1 MASTDPATGLPSP
14 EELVTSPAHEPVI
27 PGALERMG
35 LTALGY
41 PAFATFFTANLTA
54 NASWFIF
61 GAALNTY
68 ILAVTGSAQTVGIA
82 SFLYSLPF
90 ALFMLHA
97 GLLADRFGSKL
108 LVVVSLVG
116 AGSAIVAT
124 GLLGL
129 AGWPLPVLIAL
140 GCVMSTF
147 QTLGAPAFISIVN
160 DLVPPRAISSGVAL
174 TFLGF
179 NVGRIIGGIIG
190 GVLLAV
196 LATDIVTAAALTI
209 IVAGVMQ
216 AVPSLPI
223 MRLRVH
229 ESTART
235 TDHSMMRPLI
245 EAASYARRFPTLGLI
260 ILVAVAPGA
269 VGLSYTFLLPVV
281 IRDLG
286 ANPGAIGLL
295 YVGGG
300 IGGLLAGLAAEPLMR
315 RVGHGRTIFVG
326 MGLIG
331 VGLIGVG
338 LSGALA
344 LAAIGIGVA
353 QGGFAIYGSSSLSL
367 VQSLSPARLRGRVTS
382 LFTLL
387 YWGLMPFGALAG
399 GLIAER
405 SSALVAVLLAGSVV
419 IACGTLLFL
428 VRPQIATLRIDRAA
442 GTVSGR
448 LEGSGYPRPTE
459 V

>member
-1 MASTDPATGLPSP
+1 MRPPRPS
-14 EELVTSPAHEPVI
+14 ESPTPDAPVVISPTHEPLE
-27 PGALERMG
+27 GRLERMG

-41 PAFATFFTANLTA
+41 PAFVTFFVANLTS

-68 ILAVTGSAQTVGIA
+68 ILAVTGSAQAVGVA
-82 SFLYSLPF
+82 SFVYSLPF

-97 GLLADRFGSKL
+97 GLMADRFGSKSM
-108 LVVVSLVG
+108 VVLSLAG
-116 AGSAIVAT
+116 AGAAIVAT
-124 GLLGL
+124 GLLAL
-129 AGWPLPVLIAL
+129 AGWPLWVLVAF
-140 GCVMSTF
+140 GCLMSTF

-179 NVGRIIGGIIG
+179 NVGRIVGGIIG
-190 GVLLAV
+190 GLLLAV
-196 LATDIVTAAALTI
+196 LGTDIVTAAALTI

-216 AVPSLPI
+216 AVPALPI
-223 MRLRVH
+223 GRLRVH
-229 ESTART
+229 ERTART

-245 EAASYARRFPTLGLI
+245 EAAQYARRYPTLGLI
-260 ILVAVAPGA
+260 ILVSVAPGA

-281 IRDLG
+281 IRDLE

-300 IGGLLAGLAAEPLMR
+300 IGGILAGLAAEPLMR
-315 RVGHGRTIFVG
+315 RIGHGRTIFVG

-331 VGLIGVG
+331 AGLIGVG
-338 LSGALA
+338 LSGALGLAA
-344 LAAIGIGVA
+344 LAIGVA

-405 SSALVAVLLAGSVV
+405 SSALVAVALAGSVV
-419 IACGTLLFL
+419 IATGVVLFI
-428 VRPQIATLRIDRAA
+428 VRPQIATLWIDRSA
-442 GTVSGR
+442 GTVRGR
-448 LEGSGYPRPTE
+448 LEGSGYPQPSET
-459 V
+459 

>member
-1 MASTDPATGLPSP
+1 MTSSTTQEPAQGT
-14 EELVTSPAHEPVI
+14 
-27 PGALERMG
+27 LERMG
-35 LTALGY
+35 LTALAY
-41 PAFATFFTANLTA
+41 PPFVTFLGANLTS

-68 ILAVTGSAQTVGIA
+68 IFQVTGSAQDVGVA
-82 SFLYSLPF
+82 SFVYSLPF
-90 ALFMLHA
+90 TIFMLHA
-97 GLLADRFGSKL
+97 GLLADRFGAKSM
-108 LVVVSLVG
+108 VVLSLAG
-116 AGSAIVAT
+116 AGAAIAVT
-124 GLLGL
+124 GIL
-129 AGWPLPVLIAL
+129 ALALWPLWVLVAI

-179 NVGRIIGGIIG
+179 NVGRIIGGIVG
-190 GVLLAV
+190 GILLAF
-196 LATDIVTAAALTI
+196 LSADIVTSAALTI

-216 AVPSLPI
+216 SLPALPI
-223 MRLRVH
+223 SRLRVN
-229 ESTART
+229 EAVART
-235 TDHSMMRPLI
+235 TDHSMVRPLV
-245 EAASYARRFPTLGLI
+245 EAASYARRYPTLGLI
-260 ILVAVAPGA
+260 ILVSVAPGA
-269 VGLSYTFLLPVV
+269 IGLSYTFLLPVV

-286 ANPGAIGLL
+286 ANPGTIGLL
-295 YVGGG
+295 YVGAG
-300 IGGLLAGLAAEPLMR
+300 IGGLMAGLAAEPIMR

-326 MGLIG
+326 MLLIG
-331 VGLIGVG
+331 AGLIGVG

-344 LAAIGIGVA
+344 LAAVAIAVA

-405 SSALVAVLLAGSVV
+405 SSALVAVMLAGSIV
-419 IACGTLLFL
+419 ITCGAILFIA
-428 VRPQIATLRIDRAA
+428 RPQIATLRIDRVA
-442 GTVSGR
+442 GTVTGQ

-459 V
+459 T

>member
-1 MASTDPATGLPSP
+1 MTSSTG
-14 EELVTSPAHEPVI
+14 EPTQ
-27 PGALERMG
+27 GTLERMG

-41 PAFATFFTANLTA
+41 PPFVTFFSANLTS

-68 ILAVTGSAQTVGIA
+68 IFQVTGSAQTVGIA
-82 SFLYSLPF
+82 SFIYSLPF

-97 GLLADRFGSKL
+97 GLLADRFGSKRM
-108 LVVVSLVG
+108 VVISLAG
-116 AGSAIVAT
+116 AGLAIMGT
-124 GLLGL
+124 GVLALGG
-129 AGWPLPVLIAL
+129 APLWALVAL

-179 NVGRIIGGIIG
+179 NVGRILGGIVG

-196 LATDIVTAAALTI
+196 LGTDIVTAAALTI

-216 AVPSLPI
+216 SVPSLPI
-223 MRLRVH
+223 GRLRVH
-229 ESTART
+229 ERTART

-245 EAASYARRFPTLGLI
+245 EAASYARRYPTLGLI
-260 ILVAVAPGA
+260 ILVSIAPGA

-300 IGGLLAGLAAEPLMR
+300 IGGLLAGLMAEPLMR
-315 RVGHGRTIFVG
+315 RIGHGRTIFVG
-326 MGLIG
+326 MALIGTGLIS
-331 VGLIGVG
+331 VG
-338 LSGALA
+338 LSGALV
-344 LAAIGIGVA
+344 LAAIAIGIA

-405 SSALVAVLLAGSVV
+405 SSGLFALILAGAIVVGCGVLLFF
-419 IACGTLLFL
+419 I
-428 VRPQIATLRIDRAA
+428 RPQIATLRIDRIA

-448 LEGSGYPRPTE
+448 LEGSGYSRPVE
-459 V
+459 S

>member
-1 MASTDPATGLPSP
+1 MT
-14 EELVTSPAHEPVI
+14 VPVQEA
-27 PGALERMG
+27 PQSRLEGVG

-41 PAFATFFTANLTA
+41 PPFVTFLVANLTA

-68 ILAVTGSAQTVGIA
+68 ILAVTGSAQAVGVA
-82 SFLYSLPF
+82 SFIYSLPF

-97 GLLADRFGSKL
+97 GLLSDRFGSKVLVALSL
-108 LVVVSLVG
+108 LG

-124 GLLGL
+124 GLLAL
-129 AGWPLPVLIAL
+129 AGVPLWVLVAL

-160 DLVPPRAISSGVAL
+160 DLVPPRAVSSGVAL

-179 NVGRIIGGIIG
+179 NVGRIVGGIIG
-190 GVLLAV
+190 GVLLAT
-196 LATDIVTAAALTI
+196 LGADIVVAAALTI
-209 IVAGVMQ
+209 VVAGVMQ
-216 AVPSLPI
+216 GAPSLPI
-223 MRLRVH
+223 FRLRVR
-229 ESTART
+229 ETVART
-235 TDHSMMRPLI
+235 TDRSMLRPLI
-245 EAASYARRFPTLGLI
+245 EAASYARRHPTLGLI
-260 ILVAVAPGA
+260 VLAAVAPGA
-269 VGLSYTFLLPVV
+269 VGLSYMFLLPVV

-286 ANPGAIGLL
+286 ADPGAIGLL

-300 IGGLLAGLAAEPLMR
+300 IGGLAAGLVAEPLMR
-315 RVGHGRTIFVG
+315 RVGHGRTIFIG
-326 MGLIG
+326 MGVIGAGLIG
-331 VGLIGVG
+331 LG
-338 LSGALA
+338 LSGALG
-344 LAAIGIGVA
+344 LAAVGTGVA

-367 VQSLSPARLRGRVTS
+367 VQSLSPARLRGRITS

-405 SSALVAVLLAGSVV
+405 TSALVAVSLAGFVV
-419 IACGTLLFL
+419 IACGAVLFV

-442 GTVSGR
+442 GTVTGR
-448 LEGSGYPRPTE
+448 LDGSGYTPS
-459 V
+459 

>member
-1 MASTDPATGLPSP
+1 M
-14 EELVTSPAHEPVI
+14 VSPAQEPP
-27 PGALERMG
+27 PGTLERMG

-41 PAFATFFTANLTA
+41 PPFVTFLVANLTS

-68 ILAVTGSAQTVGIA
+68 ILAVSGSAQTVGIA

-97 GLLADRFGSKL
+97 GLLADRFGSKVM
-108 LVVVSLVG
+108 VVLSLAG
-116 AGSAIVAT
+116 AGLAIVAT
-124 GLLGL
+124 GLLAL
-129 AGWPLPVLIAL
+129 TRAPLWALIAL

-179 NVGRIIGGIIG
+179 NFGRIVGGIVG
-190 GVLLAV
+190 GVLLVV
-196 LATDIVTAAALTI
+196 LGADIVTSAALTI
-209 IVAGVMQ
+209 IVAGVMPS
-216 AVPSLPI
+216 VPAIPI
-223 MRLRVH
+223 SRVRVL
-229 ESTART
+229 EATARA
-235 TDHSMMRPLI
+235 TDHSMVRPLI
-245 EAASYARRFPTLGLI
+245 EAASYARRHPTLGLI
-260 ILVAVAPGA
+260 ILISVAPGA
-269 VGLSYTFLLPVV
+269 IGLSYVFLLPVV

-286 ANPGAIGLL
+286 ANAGAIGLL

-300 IGGLLAGLAAEPLMR
+300 IGGLLAGVAAEPLMR
-315 RVGHGRTIFVG
+315 RAGHGRTIFVG

-331 VGLIGVG
+331 AGLTGVG

-344 LAAIGIGVA
+344 VAAIAIGVA

-367 VQSLSPARLRGRVTS
+367 VQALSPARLRGRVTS

-387 YWGLMPFGALAG
+387 YWGFMPFGALAG
-399 GLIAER
+399 GLVAER
-405 SSALVAVLLAGSVV
+405 SSSLVAILLAGSVV
-419 IACGTLLFL
+419 IACGAVLLF

-448 LEGSGYPRPTE
+448 LDGSGYSIPGET
-459 V
+459 

>member
-1 MASTDPATGLPSP
+1 M
-14 EELVTSPAHEPVI
+14 TSSAQEPTQ
-27 PGALERMG
+27 GTLERLG

-41 PAFATFFTANLTA
+41 PPFVTFFSANLTS

-68 ILAVTGSAQTVGIA
+68 IFQVTGSAQTVGIA
-82 SFLYSLPF
+82 SFIYSLPF

-97 GLLADRFGSKL
+97 GLLADRFGSKRM
-108 LVVVSLVG
+108 VVLSLAG
-116 AGSAIVAT
+116 AGGAIVAT
-124 GLLGL
+124 GLLALG
-129 AGWPLPVLIAL
+129 GSPLWALVAL

-190 GVLLAV
+190 GVLLAF
-196 LATDIVTAAALTI
+196 LSSDIVVSAALTI
-209 IVAGVMQ
+209 VVAGLMQ
-216 AVPSLPI
+216 SIPALPI
-223 MRLRVH
+223 SRLRVT
-229 ESTART
+229 ETVART
-235 TDHSMMRPLI
+235 TDHSMMRPLV
-245 EAASYARRFPTLGLI
+245 EAASYARRYPTLGLI
-260 ILVAVAPGA
+260 ILVSIAPGA

-281 IRDLG
+281 IRDVG
-286 ANPGAIGLL
+286 ADPGAIGLM

-300 IGGLLAGLAAEPLMR
+300 IGGLVAGLSAEPLMR

-331 VGLIGVG
+331 AGLIACG
-338 LSGALA
+338 LSGALIV
-344 LAAIGIGVA
+344 AAVAIGVA

-399 GLIAER
+399 GLVAER
-405 SSALVAVLLAGSVV
+405 SSGLFAVMLAGSIV
-419 IACGTLLFL
+419 IACGVILFV
-428 VRPQIATLRIDRAA
+428 VRPQIATLRIDRIA
-442 GTVSGR
+442 GTVNGR
-448 LEGSGYPRPTE
+448 LDGSGYTRPTE
-459 V
+459 T

>member
-1 MASTDPATGLPSP
+1 MTSAAEEPAEGS
-14 EELVTSPAHEPVI
+14 
-27 PGALERMG
+27 LERLG

-41 PAFATFFTANLTA
+41 PPFVTFFSANLTS

-68 ILAVTGSAQTVGIA
+68 IFQVTGSAAAVGLA
-82 SFLYSLPF
+82 SFIYSLPF

-97 GLLADRFGSKL
+97 GLLADRFGSKRM
-108 LVVVSLVG
+108 VVLSLAG
-116 AGSAIVAT
+116 AGAAIIAT
-124 GLLGL
+124 GLLAIMGS
-129 AGWPLPVLIAL
+129 PLWALVAL
-140 GCVMSTF
+140 GCVMSAF

-160 DLVPPRAISSGVAL
+160 DLVPARAISSGVAL

-179 NVGRIIGGIIG
+179 NVGRIIGGIVG

-196 LATDIVTAAALTI
+196 LSSDIVASAALTI
-209 IVAGVMQ
+209 VVAGVMQ
-216 AVPSLPI
+216 GLPALPI
-223 MRLRVH
+223 SRLRVT
-229 ESTART
+229 ETVARA
-235 TDHSMMRPLI
+235 TDHSMVRPLVD
-245 EAASYARRFPTLGLI
+245 AASYAGRFPTLGLI
-260 ILVAVAPGA
+260 ILVSVAPGA
-269 VGLSYTFLLPVV
+269 IGLSYTFLLPVV
-281 IRDLG
+281 IADLG
-286 ANPGAIGLL
+286 SNPGTIGLL

-300 IGGLLAGLAAEPLMR
+300 IGGLLAGLTAEPLMR

-331 VGLIGVG
+331 AGLIGVG

-344 LAAIGIGVA
+344 VAAVAIGVA

-399 GLIAER
+399 GLVAER
-405 SSALVAVLLAGSVV
+405 SSGLVAVILAGCIIIGCAAV
-419 IACGTLLFL
+419 LFL
-428 VRPQIATLRIDRAA
+428 VRPQIATLRIDRLG

-448 LEGSGYPRPTE
+448 LEGSGYSRPAE
-459 V
+459 I

>member
-1 MASTDPATGLPSP
+1 M
-14 EELVTSPAHEPVI
+14 TSPTHEPLQ
-27 PGALERMG
+27 GALERMG

-41 PAFATFFTANLTA
+41 PPFVTFLVANLTA

-68 ILAVTGSAQTVGIA
+68 ILAVTDSAQAVGVS

-97 GLLADRFGSKL
+97 GLLADRFGSKR
-108 LVVVSLVG
+108 LVVLSLAG
-116 AGSAIVAT
+116 AGLSIVAT
-124 GLLGL
+124 GLLAL
-129 AGWPLPVLIAL
+129 AGWSLWVLVAL
-140 GCVMSTF
+140 GCLMSTF

-160 DLVPPRAISSGVAL
+160 DLVPPRAVSSGVAL

-179 NVGRIIGGIIG
+179 NVGRIVGGIVG

-196 LATDIVTAAALTI
+196 LGADIVVAAALTI
-209 IVAGVMQ
+209 VVAGVMQ
-216 AVPSLPI
+216 SVPALPI
-223 MRLRVH
+223 SRLRVH
-229 ESTART
+229 ETVART

-245 EAASYARRFPTLGLI
+245 EAASYTRRYPTLGLI
-260 ILVAVAPGA
+260 ILVSVAPGA
-269 VGLSYTFLLPVV
+269 IGLSYTFLLPVV

-286 ANPGAIGLL
+286 ATPGAIGLM

-331 VGLIGVG
+331 AGLIGVG
-338 LSGALA
+338 LSGVLA
-344 LAAIGIGVA
+344 LAAFAVGIA

-367 VQSLSPARLRGRVTS
+367 VQTLSPPRLRGRITS

-387 YWGLMPFGALAG
+387 YWGLLPFGALAG

-405 SSALVAVLLAGSVV
+405 SSSLVAVMLAGSAV
-419 IACGTLLFL
+419 IACGAVLFV
-428 VRPQIATLRIDRAA
+428 VRPQIATLRVDRDA
-442 GTVSGR
+442 GTVSGQ
-448 LEGSGYPRPTE
+448 LDGTGYSPS
-459 V
+459 

>member
-1 MASTDPATGLPSP
+1 MTSST
-14 EELVTSPAHEPVI
+14 HEPTH
-27 PGALERMG
+27 GTLERMG

-41 PAFATFFTANLTA
+41 PPFVTYSLANLTS

-68 ILAVTGSAQTVGIA
+68 IFQVTGSAQTVGIA
-82 SFLYSLPF
+82 SFIYSLPF

-97 GLLADRFGSKL
+97 GLLADRFGAKRM
-108 LVVVSLVG
+108 VVLSLAG
-116 AGSAIVAT
+116 AGLAIVAT
-124 GLLGL
+124 GLLALG
-129 AGWPLPVLIAL
+129 GFPLWSLVVL
-140 GCVMSTF
+140 GCVMSLF
-147 QTLGAPAFISIVN
+147 QTLGAPAYISIVN

-190 GVLLAV
+190 GLLLAT
-196 LATDIVTAAALTI
+196 LSGDIVTSAALTI
-209 IVAGVMQ
+209 VVAGVMQ
-216 AVPSLPI
+216 SVPSLPI
-223 MRLRVH
+223 SRLRVS
-229 ESTART
+229 ETVART
-235 TDHSMMRPLI
+235 TDHSMMRPLV

-260 ILVAVAPGA
+260 ILVSVAPGA
-269 VGLSYTFLLPVV
+269 IGLSYMFLLPVV

-300 IGGLLAGLAAEPLMR
+300 IGGLLAGLTAEQLMR

-331 VGLIGVG
+331 VGLISVG
-338 LSGALA
+338 LSGALIV
-344 LAAIGIGVA
+344 AAVAIGVA

-387 YWGLMPFGALAG
+387 YWGLMPFGALVG
-399 GLIAER
+399 GLVAER
-405 SSALVAVLLAGSVV
+405 SSALFAVALAGAIV
-419 IACGTLLFL
+419 IACGVLLFL
-428 VRPQIATLRIDRAA
+428 VRPQIATLRIDRVA
-442 GTVSGR
+442 GTVNGR
-448 LEGSGYPRPTE
+448 LDGSGYSPPPRIEPTL
-459 V
+459 

>member
-1 MASTDPATGLPSP
+1 M
-14 EELVTSPAHEPVI
+14 TSPTHEPLQ
-27 PGALERMG
+27 GALERMG

-41 PAFATFFTANLTA
+41 PPFVTFLVANLTS

-68 ILAVTGSAQTVGIA
+68 ILAVSGSAQTVGVA

-90 ALFMLHA
+90 AIFMLHA
-97 GLLADRFGSKL
+97 GLLADRFGSKV
-108 LVVVSLVG
+108 LVVLSLAG

-124 GLLGL
+124 GLLAL
-129 AGWPLPVLIAL
+129 AGWPLWVLIAL

-160 DLVPPRAISSGVAL
+160 DLVPPRALSSGVAL

-179 NVGRIIGGIIG
+179 NVGRILGGIVG
-190 GVLLAV
+190 GLLLAI
-196 LATDIVTAAALTI
+196 LGADIVTAAALTI
-209 IVAGVMQ
+209 VVAGLMQ
-216 AVPSLPI
+216 SIPALPI
-223 MRLRVH
+223 SRLRVH
-229 ESTART
+229 ETTARS

-245 EAASYARRFPTLGLI
+245 EAASYAARYPTLGLI
-260 ILVAVAPGA
+260 ILVSVVPGA
-269 VGLSYTFLLPVV
+269 IGLSYMFLLPVV

-286 ANPGAIGLL
+286 ANPSAIGLL

-300 IGGLLAGLAAEPLMR
+300 IGGLIAGLAAEPIMR

-331 VGLIGVG
+331 AGLIGVG
-338 LSGALA
+338 LSGALVI
-344 LAAIGIGVA
+344 AAAAIGVA

-405 SSALVAVLLAGSVV
+405 SSALFTVLLAGSAV
-419 IACGTLLFL
+419 IACGAILFL

-442 GTVSGR
+442 GTVGGR
-448 LEGSGYPRPTE
+448 LEGSGYSPAAE
-459 V
+459 A